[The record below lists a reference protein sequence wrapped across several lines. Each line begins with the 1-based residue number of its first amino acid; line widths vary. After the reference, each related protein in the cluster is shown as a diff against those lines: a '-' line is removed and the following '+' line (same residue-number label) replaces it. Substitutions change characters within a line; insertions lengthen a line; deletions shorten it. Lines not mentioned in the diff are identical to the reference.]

1 MTVPAG
7 AFKKK
12 LPIRRE
18 KQGKTAFQLV
28 NSSVNEAKI
37 NVNDCLFSAGHY
49 ESWCRTRCWG
59 DLLKQEKNYLR
70 DDIPLWRR
78 KINLGGFF
86 RKGRNQTRSR
96 LSLFFFIIP
105 KVQCLFETE
114 QPHIVYSQNPGL
126 FSIWCA
132 PQQIHR
138 VCCYQYGWW
147 DCVEQLIP
155 LKLHEPFFLFFLAS
169 FYVSCNQI
177 CGWGSSSQPHRVE
190 RLLLCWLRSLFTQSM
205 KSVDSRSQGPAC
217 WALHSSTRPGENG
230 TAQSAGEGHW
240 SDEKIIPT
248 LPPPSVAGPHAASN
262 HLWAVT
268 WPDWAERIWVGNF
281 KTCSC
286 FCVRER
292 ICITHSDLMDFPMFA
307 PDSPFFC
314 WHVQIMNLLCVGS
327 LYSPSCSWVQFLVAG

>member
-1 MTVPAG
+1 MFVWNWATSHCV
-7 AFKKK
+7 FTKSW
-12 LPIRRE
+12 
-18 KQGKTAFQLV
+18 LV
-28 NSSVNEAKI
+28 LHLVR
-37 NVNDCLFSAGHY
+37 SAANPPHM
-49 ESWCRTRCWG
+49 
-59 DLLKQEKNYLR
+59 LL
-70 DDIPLWRR
+70 
-78 KINLGGFF
+78 
-86 RKGRNQTRSR
+86 
-96 LSLFFFIIP
+96 
-105 KVQCLFETE
+105 
-114 QPHIVYSQNPGL
+114 
-126 FSIWCA
+126 SIWMMGLCGA
-132 PQQIHR
+132 AN
-138 VCCYQYGWW
+138 
-147 DCVEQLIP
+147 P
-155 LKLHEPFFLFFLAS
+155 LETPWTFFFLAS

-177 CGWGSSSQPHRVE
+177 CGRGSSSQPHRAE
-190 RLLLCWLRSLFTQSM
+190 RLLLCWRRSPLTQSM

-217 WALHSSTRPGENG
+217 WALQSSTRPGENG

-327 LYSPSCSWVQFLVAG
+327 LYSPSCSWVQFLVAR